1 MKTAIGSRINRLTST
16 IIVALMC
23 TVLAVTACT
32 NSGGGN
38 GAAEPIEWDVTLIGE
53 EELVLS
59 YDEIIAMP
67 SYEGR
72 GGFFTTVGIM
82 NGPYEAKGVLLEDL
96 CDLVGGIGAEDAVK
110 VSAPDGYSMVF
121 SYDQV
126 QGDFIT
132 HDPATM
138 SEVPHGELKLILMYE
153 QDDLPLSDADG
164 KPLRLAIVGSEALL
178 TTGHY
183 WVKWVDEVEVISSD

>member
-1 MKTAIGSRINRLTST
+1 MKKAEGSRINRLTSA

-23 TVLAVTACT
+23 TVLAATACT
-32 NSGGGN
+32 NPGGGN
-38 GAAEPIEWDVTLIGE
+38 GAAEPIEWNITLIGE
-53 EELVLS
+53 EEIVLS

-72 GGFFTTVGIM
+72 GGFFTTVGIV
-82 NGPYEAKGVLLEDL
+82 NGPYEAKGVLLGDI
-96 CDLVGGIGAEDAVK
+96 CDLVGGLGVGDAVR

-132 HDPATM
+132 YNPATM
-138 SEVPHGELKLILMYE
+138 REVPHGELKLILVYE
-153 QDDLPLSDADG
+153 QDGLPLSDADG
-164 KPLRLAIVGSEALL
+164 RPLRIAIVGSDALL
-178 TTGHY
+178 TEGHY
-183 WVKWVDEVEVISSD
+183 WVKWVDEVEIISFN